1 MNQERHE
8 PHYAFIKVIDDST
21 TNITTSFTNIL
32 DEDLYES
39 DKAPAISDST
49 DGISL
54 TSSTGVININKGG
67 VYHITVSVTYHNSA
81 NGQLDWA
88 IFVNGNV
95 NSGATGKIGVWTGA
109 VPMERTFQV
118 MLELTAG
125 DKINVEMK
133 NASGN
138 LRIWKGTTV
147 VINKIASENYHCST
161 VTTTAT
167 TFCGGLPHNPYEVGG
182 HGIAMKTKVHKGITV
197 DTAAGRPT
205 ATVGTFTITQK
216 GKYVFSACSFYSG
229 ASSENIIMDIK
240 VMQNGVA
247 VLTVSP
253 RVPTTVDPNEY
264 TNFIILDCEVG
275 DNIGMENNWVGLDA
289 SASGTKLQG
298 GSSLVIYRL
307 LDDSLRREN
316 DLNDSYISVV
326 ATAASATM
334 AAGSAKNIF
343 KAGNFGSPSFT
354 TSASNNISFFPD
366 TGEFKILE
374 QSDVLS
380 GVYMVNSSALVASS
394 HATVDIPQLTGSIL
408 VNGVEKIATYPKVEG
423 TVDPSE
429 RTISG
434 LLTLAPGDVVTVTH
448 NNTTQAGKVMPGT
461 SFALYRIAAIS
472 RRTSA
477 INSLIGE
484 DNVINTYSP
493 DSANEQYISTV
504 TTNGGGILK
513 QAPFS
518 LGVRGP
524 MSLRGRGTTHNN
536 LQTDLVI
543 AVKLGDKKV

>member
-39 DKAPAISDST
+39 DKEPAIRDST

-67 VYHITVSVTYHNSA
+67 VYHITVSVT
-81 NGQLDWA
+81 
-88 IFVNGNV
+88 
-95 NSGATGKIGVWTGA
+95 
-109 VPMERTFQV
+109 
-118 MLELTAG
+118 
-125 DKINVEMK
+125 
-133 NASGN
+133 
-138 LRIWKGTTV
+138 
-147 VINKIASENYHCST
+147 YHCST

-374 QSDVLS
+374 QSDDWL
-380 GVYMVNSSALVASS
+380 
-394 HATVDIPQLTGSIL
+394 
-408 VNGVEKIATYPKVEG
+408 
-423 TVDPSE
+423 
-429 RTISG
+429 
-434 LLTLAPGDVVTVTH
+434 
-448 NNTTQAGKVMPGT
+448 
-461 SFALYRIAAIS
+461 
-472 RRTSA
+472 
-477 INSLIGE
+477 
-484 DNVINTYSP
+484 
-493 DSANEQYISTV
+493 YIS
-504 TTNGGGILK
+504 
-513 QAPFS
+513 
-518 LGVRGP
+518 
-524 MSLRGRGTTHNN
+524 
-536 LQTDLVI
+536 
-543 AVKLGDKKV
+543 